1 MAQVHGKAGEGTN
14 RKGDRLMLRAFIPM
28 LMMGILTYVL
38 FRSGLQAGDFIGAGE
53 VCVVAALGFWCVR
66 HVFSLEVAADRYY
79 GGADGEHDVG
89 VVLSRLPYEF
99 HVFNGLGYYA
109 GDVDHI
115 VVGPTGIFIVETKNL
130 CGTISLKEGRLCRNG
145 DRLSRDF
152 VHQAIS
158 EAMYVKG
165 WLKPQSPCHVR
176 PLVVFVRAKVRV
188 GAAVEGV
195 RIIGLSSL
203 TDAIM
208 GRAPSLSD
216 EDIRRYARRL
226 SGLDAAAAVGPARAP
241 RVAPGASRSTHVAR
255 VGHPVLVRVPST
267 RRSR

>member
-1 MAQVHGKAGEGTN
+1 M
-14 RKGDRLMLRAFIPM
+14 
-28 LMMGILTYVL
+28 
-38 FRSGLQAGDFIGAGE
+38 
-53 VCVVAALGFWCVR
+53 
-66 HVFSLEVAADRYY
+66 FSLEVAADRYY

-89 VVLSRLPYEF
+89 VVLSQFPHEF
-99 HVFNGLGYYA
+99 HVFNGLGFYA

-115 VVGPTGIFIVETKNL
+115 IVGPTGIFIVETKNHS
-130 CGTISLKEGRLCRNG
+130 GTISLKQGRLCRNG

-152 VHQAIS
+152 VHQAMT

-165 WLKPQSPCHVR
+165 WLKPQIPCHVR

-188 GAAVEGV
+188 ATAVEGV
-195 RIIGLSSL
+195 RIIDLSSL

-208 GRAPSLSD
+208 DRAPSLSD

-226 SGLDAAAAVGPARAP
+226 SGLDAAAAVGPARA
-241 RVAPGASRSTHVAR
+241 RRGTPGASRGVSVSG
-255 VGHPVLVRVPST
+255 VGHLGLVHVSLT